1 MSNRNFKE
9 KLQTIRKGTIFP
21 VVTGLCLLIGI
32 SNAHA
37 ISNGGF
43 EVGTFGSWDT
53 IGITSIETAALGTG
67 PTEGTYQ
74 AFLSNDDG
82 SASQSSLESFLGLT
96 SGALDTLVTTPSSSG
111 ATEGSAIKQTFSGI
125 AGDILSFDWN
135 FLTDDGP
142 PGGESS
148 TYNDSAFY
156 TLNGQAFLLADT
168 LGVFGPS
175 STGYI
180 AETGFGSVSITLPGT
195 GIYTLGFGV
204 VDVGDLA
211 FDSALLVDNVVT
223 ASPEPSTIVL
233 LGTGLAGFLAWR
245 LKKDPSMKG

>member
-9 KLQTIRKGTIFP
+9 KFQTVRKGTVLP

-53 IGITSIETAALGTG
+53 IGVTSIETAALGTG

-74 AFLSNDDG
+74 GLLSNDFG
-82 SASQSSLESFLGLT
+82 SATQSSLESFLGL
-96 SGALDTLVTTPSSSG
+96 SGGTLDSLVTTPSPAG
-111 ATEGSAIKQTFSGI
+111 ATEGSAIKQTFSGT

-168 LGVFGPS
+168 LGVFSPS
-175 STGYI
+175 YTGYV
-180 AETGFGSVSITLPGT
+180 AETGFGTVSITLPGT
-195 GIYTLGFGV
+195 GLYTLGFGV
-204 VDVGDLA
+204 VDVGDSL
-211 FDSALLVDNVVT
+211 FNSALLVDNVV
-223 ASPEPSTIVL
+223 ANPEPSTIVL

-245 LKKDPSMKG
+245 WKKDPSMKG